1 MPCVTED
8 PEASGGTVLVPP
20 ILPLDALLPIRAA
33 VVTLAFTAAAA
44 PRFFHQPAVTAFLR
58 TLLGGPE
65 DYDLLLTM
73 DCPETG
79 RIAYRAGD
87 RYRFTL
93 FALAGGEALL
103 DRALAALRRLPES
116 FPLRDPALPFRD
128 NISFIE
134 LRDLFNGE
142 PVRGTGDL
150 SIYDETALVREAAL
164 WAHAEQARLRFLA
177 PARLLLDKPQRGTRR
192 GEARYCRNGR
202 ELSLALFFCRLHDS
216 FADLL
221 RRRGIVPP
229 PRPPAPALPPTMGH
243 LFWVDA
249 SYRDA
254 AGREQAMGGLTGL
267 LDLPADPRPSL
278 NLWRLL
284 VLGQYTGIGQRRAF
298 GFGRYRLETGNGDW
312 TAARA
317 DPAAS
322 LLELAAEPDNLLMA
336 YQAIEDN
343 RRARRPRPEE
353 REEWEADPGED
364 EDALEDEGPDEDL
377 ADRLGRL
384 SARLRGGGYRPPAL
398 RGFVL
403 EGADGKPRPLAVPPY
418 LDRIAQRAVTQVLT
432 PALDELMAPGSHG
445 YRRGRSRHSAARAIE
460 AAYARGCRFVYE
472 ADIDDFFDS
481 VDWRRLG
488 ITLAALLG
496 DDPVVERVLS
506 WVAAP
511 VEYRGTAIP
520 RREGLPQGA
529 PLSPLLANLVLDSFD
544 GALER
549 AAFASVRFADNFV
562 IACKTEAEARRAA
575 EAAVAALAQIGLAVN
590 PDESRIV
597 SFAQGFRFLGYLFV
611 DGLALDTAGER
622 EPATEIVARRPPPP
636 RSWLARLPA
645 AVPTP
650 PAAPRAAAPV
660 PAPGSSGAE
669 EGAVL
674 FVTGAPA
681 LLRTRAGR
689 LAVER
694 GGVVEADLAWN
705 GLAGLCLI
713 GAHHLTGPATRA
725 ALRKGVPVHYASGT
739 GRYLGTLRDGR
750 PGAEGHGLW
759 LLQAQCC
766 ADPGRALRAARN
778 VVEARLRHLRE
789 VLRQRVAASPALSE
803 IDKSLG
809 GIATAPDLP
818 TLNGLEGYATRAYF
832 AALAE
837 ALPEWMGFEGRVKR
851 PPRDPFNAMLSL
863 GYTVLYQHVET
874 VIRTSGL
881 LPFVGFY
888 HQGHGRH
895 AALAS
900 DLMEPFRHLVERTAL
915 GFALRGRVGPADFRD
930 DAARGCRFTP
940 EALRLYLAALGTRF
954 DTPITALGG
963 NDPKT
968 LHGHLRDQ
976 NRALIDWLRGRRPEF
991 QAFRMR

>member
-116 FPLRDPALPFRD
+116 FPLRDPGLPLRD

-142 PVRGTGDL
+142 PVRSTGDL
-150 SIYDETALVREAAL
+150 SLYDETALVREAAL
-164 WAHAEQARLRFLA
+164 WAHAEPARLRFLA

-202 ELSLALFFCRLHDS
+202 ELSLTLFFCRLHDS

-221 RRRGIVPP
+221 RRRGVVPP
-229 PRPPAPALPPTMGH
+229 PRPPAPVLPAPGGH

-529 PLSPLLANLVLDSFD
+529 PLSRRSSPTWCWTASTGRSNAPLSPRCASRTTSSSPARPRRRRAVPPRPRSRRSLRS
-544 GALER
+544 GSPSIPTR
-549 AAFASVRFADNFV
+549 AASSPSPRASASSAISSSMGSRSIRPAS
-562 IACKTEAEARRAA
+562 ASRR
-575 EAAVAALAQIGLAVN
+575 
-590 PDESRIV
+590 
-597 SFAQGFRFLGYLFV
+597 
-611 DGLALDTAGER
+611 
-622 EPATEIVARRPPPP
+622 P
-636 RSWLARLPA
+636 RSW
-645 AVPTP
+645 
-650 PAAPRAAAPV
+650 
-660 PAPGSSGAE
+660 
-669 EGAVL
+669 
-674 FVTGAPA
+674 
-681 LLRTRAGR
+681 
-689 LAVER
+689 R
-694 GGVVEADLAWN
+694 GV
-705 GLAGLCLI
+705 
-713 GAHHLTGPATRA
+713 R
-725 ALRKGVPVHYASGT
+725 R
-739 GRYLGTLRDGR
+739 R
-750 PGAEGHGLW
+750 PGAGWRACRPRSRLS
-759 LLQAQCC
+759 LLHT
-766 ADPGRALRAARN
+766 
-778 VVEARLRHLRE
+778 RLPHSRMLHL
-789 VLRQRVAASPALSE
+789 
-803 IDKSLG
+803 
-809 GIATAPDLP
+809 
-818 TLNGLEGYATRAYF
+818 
-832 AALAE
+832 
-837 ALPEWMGFEGRVKR
+837 R
-851 PPRDPFNAMLSL
+851 PPRPRPRRGPRPPSPHRDPRAP
-863 GYTVLYQHVET
+863 
-874 VIRTSGL
+874 R
-881 LPFVGFY
+881 
-888 HQGHGRH
+888 R
-895 AALAS
+895 
-900 DLMEPFRHLVERTAL
+900 EPY
-915 GFALRGRVGPADFRD
+915 
-930 DAARGCRFTP
+930 CS
-940 EALRLYLAALGTRF
+940 
-954 DTPITALGG
+954 
-963 NDPKT
+963 
-968 LHGHLRDQ
+968 
-976 NRALIDWLRGRRPEF
+976 
-991 QAFRMR
+991 